1 MPPKSVYIT
10 KEKEEE
16 FIETLNQKV
25 RSMVIDKD
33 DYMIVFK
40 LKWSPTDNF
49 YSYSEPFIN
58 LQVDLQVS
66 DFDYNGKPAVPNQK
80 LIPGLRRYLNET
92 LYDNDSFKNALLN
105 VGYDVLEKDMGIDS
119 TDDLYIE
126 VDFWINKIN
135 GNDKEYGKFEKLRPE
150 MFI

>member
-1 MPPKSVYIT
+1 
-10 KEKEEE
+10 
-16 FIETLNQKV
+16 
-25 RSMVIDKD
+25 
-33 DYMIVFK
+33 MI
-40 LKWSPTDNF
+40 
-49 YSYSEPFIN
+49 
-58 LQVDLQVS
+58 
-66 DFDYNGKPAVPNQK
+66 PNQK

-135 GNDKEYGKFEKLRPE
+135 GNDKEYGRFEKLRPE

>member
-1 MPPKSVYIT
+1 M
-10 KEKEEE
+10 
-16 FIETLNQKV
+16 
-25 RSMVIDKD
+25 
-33 DYMIVFK
+33 
-40 LKWSPTDNF
+40 
-49 YSYSEPFIN
+49 
-58 LQVDLQVS
+58 
-66 DFDYNGKPAVPNQK
+66 
-80 LIPGLRRYLNET
+80 NET

-135 GNDKEYGKFEKLRPE
+135 GNDKEYGTFEKLRPE